1 MTLYTPWNTLVF
13 YYKDFGYNED
23 LVPMGHV
30 ESGMELL
37 AAMGD
42 KFTVT
47 MELMDEGSA
56 KRPAVRSTAVR
67 MTANGTAVTA
77 ARYRGR

>member
-1 MTLYTPWNTLVF
+1 
-13 YYKDFGYNED
+13 
-23 LVPMGHV
+23 MGHV

-42 KFTVT
+42 KFTVA

-56 KRPAVRSTAVR
+56 KHPAVKSTAVR
-67 MTANGTAVTA
+67 MTANGTTVTA
-77 ARYRGR
+77 TRCR

>member
-13 YYKDFGYNED
+13 YHKDFGYNED

-42 KFTVT
+42 KFTVA

-56 KRPAVRSTAVR
+56 KHPAAKSTAVR

-77 ARYRGR
+77 TRCR

>member
-1 MTLYTPWNTLVF
+1 MTLYTPGDTLAF

-56 KRPAVRSTAVR
+56 KRQAAKSTAVR
-67 MTANGTAVTA
+67 MTANGTTVTA
-77 ARYRGR
+77 TRCR

>member
-1 MTLYTPWNTLVF
+1 
-13 YYKDFGYNED
+13 
-23 LVPMGHV
+23 MGHV

-56 KRPAVRSTAVR
+56 KRQAAKSTAVR
-67 MTANGTAVTA
+67 MTANGTTVTA
-77 ARYRGR
+77 TRCR

>member
-1 MTLYTPWNTLVF
+1 MTLYTPWDTLVF

-56 KRPAVRSTAVR
+56 KRQAAKSTAVR
-67 MTANGTAVTA
+67 MTANGTTVPAT
-77 ARYRGR
+77 RCR

>member
-1 MTLYTPWNTLVF
+1 
-13 YYKDFGYNED
+13 
-23 LVPMGHV
+23 MGHV

-77 ARYRGR
+77 ARCR